1 MIVPQEI
8 LSAVDENAM
17 SSRRQISM
25 RTKRQESIFNQKNIL
40 SLKENISHD
49 NVVNWDIHKHQ
60 PRTPDLRKTLL
71 PGSDQSARIIQKS
84 LLYKL
89 I

>member
-49 NVVNWDIHKHQ
+49 NVIGIYTNINQEVDETRAQ
-60 PRTPDLRKTLL
+60 L
-71 PGSDQSARIIQKS
+71 Q
-84 LLYKL
+84 
-89 I
+89 